1 MEKDEQQKWLTDA
14 SIFRELIG
22 SQGWERLLGYLTKEE
37 DDCYNSWIG
46 NPSNNSDYCRGYIT
60 GLRKAANIP
69 VRIIDAMKER

>member
-1 MEKDEQQKWLTDA
+1 MQADELQKWLTDA
-14 SIFRELIG
+14 SIFRELVG
-22 SQGWERLLGYLTKEE
+22 SQGWERLLGYLAKEE
-37 DDCYNSWIG
+37 DDCYNAWIG